1 MRHSLITL
9 LPVVAALLAC
19 GGYDNDDKTGGGAGG
34 AGGGSGVNVAKAS
47 IDTGAALTTDPGQGV
62 GLLVEY
68 ESGGKWHIH
77 MACDTA
83 LSSERCHWDVLVE
96 PLNGARIRKVTADQL
111 DSEDAFDSDSTVA
124 RLVAATGTDVDGMF
138 VETDPGAGLRVDV
151 LIDDE
156 LGNEFVYWIGG
167 GAMHRGAPTNPVDL
181 TPTEP

>member
-1 MRHSLITL
+1 MRNGLIAL
-9 LPVVAALLAC
+9 LPVVVALLAC
-19 GGYDNDDKTGGGAGG
+19 GYDNESDTGGGAGG
-34 AGGGSGVNVAKAS
+34 AGGGPGGNIARAT

-83 LSSERCHWDVLVE
+83 LSTERCHWDVFVE
-96 PLNGARIRKVTADQL
+96 PLDGTRIRKVSGDQL
-111 DSEDAFDSDSTVA
+111 DSEDAFDWDSTGA
-124 RLVAATGTDVDGMF
+124 RLLAATGTDIDGMF

-156 LGNEFVYWIGG
+156 LGNQFVYWIGG